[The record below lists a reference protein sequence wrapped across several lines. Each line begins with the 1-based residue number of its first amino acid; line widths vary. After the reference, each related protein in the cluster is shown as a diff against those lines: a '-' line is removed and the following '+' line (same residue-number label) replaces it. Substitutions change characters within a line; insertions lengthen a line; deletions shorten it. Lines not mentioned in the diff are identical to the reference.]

1 MDKTRELYADLGNN
15 NRFVLNK
22 GDLSSGTISLYYSD
36 RGTFVIL
43 PLDTVSV
50 VLTPKSASDAPLPVT
65 FSQTGYNKLA
75 YTVGPINSTGAYYMD
90 IIIHRTTGERI
101 VANDSSVIEFH
112 IK

>member
-15 NRFVLNK
+15 NRFVLDK
-22 GDLSSGTISLYYSD
+22 GDLSSGIMNLYYSD

-50 VLTPKSASDAPLPVT
+50 VLTPKSALDTPLPVV
-65 FSQTGYNKLA
+65 FSQTGYNQLS
-75 YTVGPINSTGAYYMD
+75 YTVGPVNNTGSYYMD
-90 IIIHRTTGERI
+90 VIIHRATGERI